1 LSAAVELWPLKK
13 GVKGMNNNKKS
24 SVIDVPLPAGNQ
36 DLLGLDTYTK
46 ALIKF
51 IGESNTPMTIA
62 IQGEWGSGKTSM
74 MNQLQEELCNN
85 DQSAFYGIWIN
96 TWQYALLSDEE
107 IILSR
112 IVNAITE
119 KTMKAINDRHPDKYN
134 DSFNKVKDIGKT
146 IFKGMLKIGAS
157 QVAGSVG
164 SSVVDEVVGGG
175 ELSLTVNDLRE
186 NLKEVIV
193 KSVEEDDARE
203 GFVFFI
209 DDLDRIEPTFAV
221 QILELLKNIFD
232 IPKCIFV
239 LAIDYDVVVKGLEP
253 KFGELTDENEREFR
267 SFFDKI
273 IQLPFTMPVSNYGID
288 DFIVQI
294 LDEVDYL
301 TEEEERNDTFKRS
314 ISAMAQNSVG
324 RNPRA
329 LKRLTNSLSLIKIF
343 NEVDESRE
351 VRNDEIYEK
360 LMNIGLICCQIA
372 YPFIYR
378 LLTGEPDYKNWSET
392 TAARLKLPPLKE
404 EEVEVLD
411 LSEEFDEEWE
421 KILFRACQR
430 DPYLSKN
437 AFRISSLLNLIA
449 DQLPKDKGGELGN
462 VIDALLSL
470 SSVTNVEVS
479 DDARGGNG
487 KSRGKFA
494 GFDEFAKEL
503 DPSGK
508 YKNFI
513 EVIKF
518 IHDDLAKTFPDAKV
532 AFSKGRVA
540 FHDSSIPRTAKTF
553 LTLGVW
559 KPPVRIRIEKENP
572 DEEIPE
578 GASEHWL
585 KRDRSKYFDFN
596 INAPEEYSD
605 TVKEY
610 TERNYALARGA

>member
-1 LSAAVELWPLKK
+1 
-13 GVKGMNNNKKS
+13 MNNNKKS
-24 SVIDVPLPAGNQ
+24 SVIDVPLPAGDQ
-36 DLLGLDTYTK
+36 DLLGVNTYTK

-193 KSVEEDDARE
+193 KSIEEDNGRK

-232 IPKCIFV
+232 IPNCIFV
-239 LAIDYDVVVKGLEP
+239 LAIDYGVIVKGLEP
-253 KFGELTDENEREFR
+253 KFGKLTDENEREFR

-273 IQLPFTMPVSNYGID
+273 IQLPFTMPVSSYGID
-288 DFIVQI
+288 DFIVRI

-301 TEEEERNDTFKRS
+301 TEEEERNDNYKRS

-343 NEVDESRE
+343 NQVDDSRE

-378 LLTGEPDYKNWSET
+378 LLAMEPDYRNWSET
-392 TAARLKLPPLKE
+392 TASRLKLPPLKE

-430 DPYLSKN
+430 DPYLSNN

-449 DQLPKDKGGELGN
+449 DQLPRDKEGELDK

-470 SSVTNVEVS
+470 SSVTNVEAS
-479 DDARGGNG
+479 DDARGGGG
-487 KSRGKFA
+487 KSRGKFD

-508 YKNFI
+508 RKNLI
-513 EVIKF
+513 ELIKL
-518 IHDDLAKTFPDAKV
+518 IHDDLAKTLPDAGV
-532 AFSKGRVA
+532 SFSKEFIA
-540 FHDSSIPRTAKTF
+540 FYDNSIPRTAKTF
-553 LTLGVW
+553 LTLSIR
-559 KPPVRIRIEKENP
+559 KLPVRIRVEKEKL
-572 DEEIPE
+572 DEKIPE
-578 GASEHWL
+578 GASEHWY
-585 KRDRSKYFDFN
+585 KKNRSKYFDFN
-596 INAPEEYSD
+596 IESQDQYTD
-605 TVKEY
+605 DVKQY
-610 TERNYALARGA
+610 IKRNYDRAKADKSPGEN